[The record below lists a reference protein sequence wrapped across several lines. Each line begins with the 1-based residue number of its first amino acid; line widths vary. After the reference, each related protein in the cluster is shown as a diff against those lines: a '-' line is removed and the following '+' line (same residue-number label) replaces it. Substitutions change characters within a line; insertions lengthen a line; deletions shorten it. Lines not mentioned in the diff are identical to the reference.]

1 MVSGR
6 RPLYSPQ
13 YVAGFRNA
21 LAEARGDLTELHHRH
36 LIDHH
41 RHLAELQ
48 QLRHEVAELREILA
62 IVVSVARI
70 GTRRSPIPTS
80 MTDRRARFMRGTGS
94 DYYPSSPNAAA
105 LPSSSRPPTARP
117 SSRRPPARPQ
127 RP

>member
-21 LAEARGDLTELHHRH
+21 LAEARGDLAELHHRH

-70 GTRRSPIPTS
+70 GTHRSPIPTS

>member
-21 LAEARGDLTELHHRH
+21 LAEARGDLAEL
-36 LIDHH
+36 HH